1 MSTIQ
6 RRASQDRHPKTGLQ
20 IWAINGVHVT
30 DLDVSSRKPRAQ
42 VSLRQKVATW
52 RSLSG
57 RSRRPQDLDQ
67 PYLAVLLVT
76 TAMACLAA
84 MAVIVRHLTQSG
96 LDSQVALFW
105 RNVFCVIWLLPLLA
119 VRGRTLV
126 VTARPRLYVI
136 RVVLSFVSMSA
147 FFYALSR
154 IPVGKATAISFLS
167 PIFGTVFAIL
177 LLGEVVRAR
186 RWVALMIGFFGAM
199 IMLVPSRELGNV
211 SSINASGAGE
221 MAALISAMCV
231 GLIGPLVKQLTS
243 EDDSDRIVFITSL
256 MMTPLSLIP
265 ALFTWSWPSGNQW
278 LMPVLLG
285 LFAVL
290 GHMALVRGYSVA
302 QASLVMTFKFSR
314 VPFAVGLAYLFF
326 GETIAMQTWIGA
338 LLIFAAGLY
347 IARREATERS

>member
-1 MSTIQ
+1 
-6 RRASQDRHPKTGLQ
+6 
-20 IWAINGVHVT
+20 
-30 DLDVSSRKPRAQ
+30 
-42 VSLRQKVATW
+42 
-52 RSLSG
+52 
-57 RSRRPQDLDQ
+57 
-67 PYLAVLLVT
+67 
-76 TAMACLAA
+76 
-84 MAVIVRHLTQSG
+84 
-96 LDSQVALFW
+96 
-105 RNVFCVIWLLPLLA
+105 
-119 VRGRTLV
+119 
-126 VTARPRLYVI
+126 
-136 RVVLSFVSMSA
+136 
-147 FFYALSR
+147 
-154 IPVGKATAISFLS
+154 
-167 PIFGTVFAIL
+167 
-177 LLGEVVRAR
+177 
-186 RWVALMIGFFGAM
+186 M